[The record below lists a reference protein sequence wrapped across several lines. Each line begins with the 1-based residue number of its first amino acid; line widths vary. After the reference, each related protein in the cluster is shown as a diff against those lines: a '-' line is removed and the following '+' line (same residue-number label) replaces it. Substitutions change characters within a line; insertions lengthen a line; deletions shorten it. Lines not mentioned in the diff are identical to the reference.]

1 MTVTLNSNACYT
13 PMMFYP
19 LPPTRVGD
27 PRADAVVVGITFPC
41 VLLLILITLMVTI
54 RYFTLEKLK
63 NLKNTTVQKGVPVM
77 IS

>member
-13 PMMFYP
+13 PIMFYP

-41 VLLLILITLMVTI
+41 VLLLILITLMVTSC
-54 RYFTLEKLK
+54 YFFRK
-63 NLKNTTVQKGVPVM
+63 NVTVKKNASVVVGDL
-77 IS
+77 